1 MACHRQQKNL
11 IESLRCVRDFA
22 GMQRWLKDHGFAY
35 EKRGKHALVHIN
47 GHRLPAPCTPSGGN
61 RAVMNMRADILRVL
75 K

>member
-1 MACHRQQKNL
+1 
-11 IESLRCVRDFA
+11 
-22 GMQRWLKDHGFAY
+22 MQRWLKDHGFAY

-47 GHRLPAPCTPSGGN
+47 GHRLFAPCTPSSGN

>member
-1 MACHRQQKNL
+1 MAQRRQQESR
-11 IESLRCVRDFA
+11 IESLRRVRDFA

-47 GHRLPAPCTPSGGN
+47 GHRLFAPCTPSSGN